1 MTEVA
6 AVVPTPAVFV
16 DERPAT
22 TEEALR
28 IVVRKAVEANGVVK
42 GLSEVARC
50 LDRQSAHLCIL
61 ASDCDDANYTKLI
74 QALCR
79 VNNIDIVMMEKEK
92 LAEYVGLVK
101 KDAEGNIKKHF
112 KCSCIAIR
120 EFGERTKA
128 LDMLLEQLQ

>member
-6 AVVPTPAVFV
+6 AAPAPAVFV

-92 LAEYVGLVK
+92 LAEYAGLVK